1 MDCNSSSEI
10 FIVRYT
16 HTLHPHM
23 NQPLSRR
30 PAQPRA
36 AWQAQDAQA
45 NIWTSDLHTPR
56 LQCRL
61 CLNTVLDTCGHVSLC
76 EELLVLL
83 LCYMSDIQHA
93 LRTWLRASLCDS
105 SSEAS
110 WQLSPGVLSSAVP
123 LLHRGVSLD
132 NCESCSGYV
141 TIFFCCF
148 VFQLIFQWPNQLE
161 MGKYC
166 QSLLCLS
173 C

>member
-1 MDCNSSSEI
+1 MDCNSSSKI

-16 HTLHPHM
+16 HTLHTHM
-23 NQPLSRR
+23 NQPLSHI

-45 NIWTSDLHTPR
+45 NIWTTDLHTPR

-110 WQLSPGVLSSAVP
+110 WQLSPRVLSSAVP
-123 LLHRGVSLD
+123 LLQMSYTTVSLA
-132 NCESCSGYV
+132 V
-141 TIFFCCF
+141 VMWQIFSVALFF
-148 VFQLIFQWPNQLE
+148 SSHFNDLI
-161 MGKYC
+161 
-166 QSLLCLS
+166 S
-173 C
+173 